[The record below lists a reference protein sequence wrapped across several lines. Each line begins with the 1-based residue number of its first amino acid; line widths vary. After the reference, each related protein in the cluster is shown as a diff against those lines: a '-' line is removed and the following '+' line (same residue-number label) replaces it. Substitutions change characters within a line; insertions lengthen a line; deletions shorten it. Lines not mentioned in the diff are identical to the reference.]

1 MTVEVERR
9 FEVRGRALGAVEALL
24 QAAAQEG
31 EVGCARTRLE
41 RPPLLDVRLRG
52 PASAV
57 AALHDR
63 VRRVPGASLFRDLVV
78 TTPGAE
84 TYPDPDVLLRIG
96 LDPAGHAA
104 LPTATPPEPVVVAIV
119 DSGIMARHPDLQPHV
134 AVPDRARDATDE
146 DGHGTMLAGSVI
158 AAAGGSATVRLMPV
172 KFFDGAV
179 LPAADNAAR
188 AIRAAVAHGAAILN
202 LSWDVGFGS
211 DALRAAVR
219 EACAAGCLVVIAAG
233 NDGSDNDRFP
243 AVPACYA
250 AECPEQ
256 VITVMATDRYGQRA
270 WFSNYG
276 RRTVDLAAP
285 GVGVLTTRA
294 YLSAAGERR
303 AHRRH
308 GGTSAAAA
316 LVAGAAA
323 LLKSRRPT
331 LSAVKLKDRLVETA
345 DALPPLPCASGGRLD
360 VAAALR

>member
-31 EVGCARTRLE
+31 EVVCARTRLE

-188 AIRAAVAHGAAILN
+188 AIRAAVAHGAAIIN

-211 DALRAAVR
+211 DALRAAGMHVVR
-219 EACAAGCLVVIAAG
+219 LARSLRDAT
-233 NDGSDNDRFP
+233 
-243 AVPACYA
+243 
-250 AECPEQ
+250 AE
-256 VITVMATDRYGQRA
+256 
-270 WFSNYG
+270 
-276 RRTVDLAAP
+276 RRTDIACDVTDPASVEHAVTRVERELGVPDVIVNNAGVFFIKPLAE
-285 GVGVLTTRA
+285 TTYEDFTTTLA
-294 YLSAAGERR
+294 
-303 AHRRH
+303 
-308 GGTSAAAA
+308 TT
-316 LVAGAAA
+316 
-323 LLKSRRPT
+323 SRRQ
-331 LSAVKLKDRLVETA
+331 LRLFKMRAVQKIIA
-345 DALPPLPCASGGRLD
+345 P
-360 VAAALR
+360 VATM